1 MKLELKHLAP
11 YLPYELKCNAM
22 GEYVKGTEYDDNPK
36 PMQFE
41 IVGLTASYVEFHE
54 IGRTVTEQYV
64 YSDIFPLLRGL
75 SDLTKEIEVNGER
88 FVPIDYLW
96 FSVIGTDSD
105 SFNKDDFY
113 ENCEIGAIEFLP
125 FKVIPLLFEWHF
137 DCFGLIEA
145 GLAIDLNTVKTT

>member
-1 MKLELKHLAP
+1 MKLEIKHLAA
-11 YLPYELKCNAM
+11 YLPYGLHFLMESEPNSKEPNIDELKSIDAGINIINFGLGNA
-22 GEYVKGTEYDDNPK
+22 KFITEIK
-36 PMQFE
+36 
-41 IVGLTASYVEFHE
+41 
-54 IGRTVTEQYV
+54 
-64 YSDIFPLLRGL
+64 PLLRSL

-96 FSVIGTDSD
+96 FSVIGTDAD

-113 ENCEIGAIEFLP
+113 ENCELGAIEFLP

-145 GLAIDLNTVKTT
+145 GLAIDLNTIK